1 MRRGDLLSLELL
13 MQITLKLFATF
24 RNGRY
29 KAAEKE
35 ISAGTDC
42 RAIVLGLK
50 LTEEE
55 IGIVLI
61 NGRHGTLDSIL
72 QEGDT
77 LSLFPLVGG
86 G

>member
-1 MRRGDLLSLELL
+1 

-24 RNGRY
+24 RNYRF
-29 KAAEKE
+29 KVATQE

-42 RAIVLGLK
+42 LAIVLGLG
-50 LTEEE
+50 LTENE
-55 IGIVLI
+55 IGVVLV
-61 NGRHGTLDSIL
+61 NGRHAALDHVLHES
-72 QEGDT
+72 DT

>member
-1 MRRGDLLSLELL
+1 

-24 RNGRY
+24 RNDRF
-29 KAAEKE
+29 KVAQQE
-35 ISAGTDC
+35 ITEGTDC
-42 RAIVLGLK
+42 RTIVLGLG

-55 IGIVLI
+55 IGIILV
-61 NGRHGTLDSIL
+61 NSRHVTLDYVLHES
-72 QEGDT
+72 ET